1 MDTLDKTKWDILI
14 DGTGLQQSLL
24 ALALS
29 RSDKRILHVDSNV
42 YYGGDEAAMS
52 LQDADV
58 WVKQVEENGSES
70 LYTQASIP
78 ELKDTSDSSQ
88 KLGFSR
94 AYSLAL
100 APQLIYTESK
110 LLPYLVS
117 SKTYRQLEF
126 LAMGSWWVFSSG
138 KPSDEHEPSG
148 SDSIASASAGTL
160 MRIPTTREDV
170 VFSDKSIDLR
180 SKRAVIKIL
189 RFVMDYENQQEL
201 WEPYS
206 SRPFSDFLTE
216 QFKLSPSLH
225 GLFLALT
232 LSLDPPNKTYTSFA
246 LPRIARHLR
255 STGKLGAGF
264 SSVIPK
270 WGGLSE
276 VAQVACRA
284 GAVGGGVYVLGKG
297 VKQVT
302 KIDISTTE
310 PTEDGATK
318 SAEDSVESESS
329 MFYTVELDDDDTVS
343 TDWMVG
349 SKQVSTSGSGD
360 AASIRT
366 FSRSIS
372 ILSSPLLSLF
382 PTLAEGSPPPSG
394 AVVIF
399 PSESLGGSGY
409 KTSPVYLIVHSSDT
423 GECPA
428 GQSVL
433 YAATSGDQ
441 SLITAAILQLTH
453 SVEESEK
460 PQILWQLQYQQRCDA
475 PSTSDDVGEE
485 KAIRLPVS
493 SVDLAF
499 DEHILDSVQAAW
511 QRITGGQP
519 QDFLVFEDR
528 NPVGD
533 DDDNE

>member
-1 MDTLDKTKWDILI
+1 MDTLDKTEWDILI

-29 RSDKRILHVDSNV
+29 RSDKRILHVDSND

-52 LQDADV
+52 LQDADA
-58 WVKQVEENGSES
+58 WVKQVGKSGPQS

-78 ELKDTSDSSQ
+78 ELKETTHSSQ

-100 APQLIYTESK
+100 APQLIYAESK

-126 LAMGSWWVFSSG
+126 LAMGSWWVFSPG
-138 KPSDEHEPSG
+138 KPSDKPSS
-148 SDSIASASAGTL
+148 SDSIASASTGTL

-216 QFKLSPSLH
+216 QFKLATTLH

-276 VAQVACRA
+276 IAQVACRA
-284 GAVGGGVYVLGKG
+284 GAVGGGVYVLAKG
-297 VKQVT
+297 VKQFT
-302 KIDISTTE
+302 KVEGSVAKSIEDQAIKSTK
-310 PTEDGATK
+310 ATV
-318 SAEDSVESESS
+318 DSESS
-329 MFYTVELDDDDTVS
+329 MSYTVKLDGDDTVS
-343 TDWMVG
+343 TEWIAG
-349 SKQVSTSGSGD
+349 SKQPSTSGSDD
-360 AASIRT
+360 AVSIRT
-366 FSRSIS
+366 ISRSIS
-372 ILSSPLLSLF
+372 IVSSPLSSLF

-394 AVVIF
+394 SVVIF
-399 PSESLGGSGY
+399 PSDSLGGYG
-409 KTSPVYLIVHSSDT
+409 TGTPPVYLIIHSSDT
-423 GECPA
+423 GECPT

-433 YAATSGDQ
+433 YATTSGDQ
-441 SLITAAILQLTH
+441 SLIAAAIAQVIQ
-453 SVEESEK
+453 SVGEPEK
-460 PQILWQLQYQQRCDA
+460 PHILWQLQYQQRCDISSA
-475 PSTSDDVGEE
+475 PDDVGEG
-485 KAIRLPVS
+485 KSISLPVS
-493 SVDLAF
+493 SADLAF
-499 DEHILDSVQAAW
+499 DETILDSVKAAW
-511 QRITGGQP
+511 QKITGGQP
-519 QDFLVFEDR
+519 QEFLVFEDR

-533 DDDNE
+533 DDDDE